1 MFFIRIYDKEND
13 KTWQEEFDS
22 YYLFRKRYNK
32 LRFSKKLVMTSYSN
46 LID

>member
-1 MFFIRIYDKEND
+1 MFEINIYDTTTKKSWE
-13 KTWQEEFDS
+13 EEFDS

>member
-1 MFFIRIYDKEND
+1 MYFIKITDNTTQNTWKEAFN
-13 KTWQEEFDS
+13 S

-32 LRFSKKLVMTSYSN
+32 LRFSKKLVMTSHSN